1 MNQKPSKDNR
11 RNARIPIAQ
20 GIWVAWTTD
29 GPRII
34 SRVRDLSAGG
44 VFVSTR
50 DPVTVGTPIQMLFS
64 LPEGE
69 IRVKGIVRFSAK
81 ERGFGVEFT
90 NMGAPDRARL
100 LELLKRLNLNTR

>member
-1 MNQKPSKDNR
+1 MTEKLSKDNR
-11 RNARIPIAQ
+11 RDARIPVAQ
-20 GIWVAWTTD
+20 GIWVAWTAG
-29 GPRII
+29 GPRIV

-50 DPVTVGTPIQMLFS
+50 DPIPVATVVEMLFS

-69 IRVKGIVRFSAK
+69 IRVKGIVRFSDE

-90 NMGAPDRARL
+90 KMGPTDRARL
-100 LELLKRLNLNTR
+100 LDLLRRLHANR

>member
-1 MNQKPSKDNR
+1 MTQKPSKENR
-11 RNARIPIAQ
+11 RDARIPVSQ
-20 GIWVAWTTD
+20 GIWVAWTA
-29 GPRII
+29 GGSRIV

-50 DPVTVGTPIQMLFS
+50 DPIAVGTAVKMLFA

-69 IRVKGIVRFSAK
+69 IRVQGIVRFSSK

-90 NMGAPDRARL
+90 KMGAADRARL
-100 LELLKRLNLNTR
+100 LELLRRLNTGR